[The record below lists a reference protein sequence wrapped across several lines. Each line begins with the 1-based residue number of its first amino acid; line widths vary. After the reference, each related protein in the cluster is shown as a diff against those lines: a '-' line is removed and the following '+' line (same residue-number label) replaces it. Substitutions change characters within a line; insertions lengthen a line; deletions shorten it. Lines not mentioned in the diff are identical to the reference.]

1 MLCGCVD
8 DFMATILQK
17 QCYAYT
23 EYDAVDCRYKGSNF
37 SIISK
42 NFEVTFVLLRLCFG
56 FVPLCVPGSVILCL
70 LLGLA

>member
-42 NFEVTFVLLRLCFG
+42 NFEVTFVF
-56 FVPLCVPGSVILCL
+56 F
-70 LLGLA
+70 